1 MRRLQ
6 SCISFLLA
14 SQIQVQ
20 IYGAKSCRTSV
31 VLPLSGIV
39 MDSRFLS
46 YGAGKILRSRSVF
59 TPPFGK
65 PEGRVRHGD
74 EKRKIPTG
82 SEATPNRQG
91 V

>member
-46 YGAGKILRSRSVF
+46 YGKEKESRSGSGS
-59 TPPFGK
+59 TTPFGY
-65 PEGRVRHGD
+65 VRGTL
-74 EKRKIPTG
+74 R
-82 SEATPNRQG
+82 
-91 V
+91 